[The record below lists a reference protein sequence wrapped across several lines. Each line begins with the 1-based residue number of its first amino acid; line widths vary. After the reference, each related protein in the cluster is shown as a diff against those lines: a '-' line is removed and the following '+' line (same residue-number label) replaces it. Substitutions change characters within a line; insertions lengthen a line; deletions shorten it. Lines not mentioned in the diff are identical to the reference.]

1 MAAIAS
7 GKGRDQISN
16 SRVSREILKLAS
28 NTDDVLPEG
37 CKYSKCV
44 QKNGD
49 QNGEQFIIAISPSA
63 FGGSKP
69 VELMFFLSYDD
80 FPFRPPKIVV
90 NRGLEQ
96 FSKTVQLN
104 TLANPKHFLQTYHLQ
119 EAQWTP
125 ATSVSNIV
133 EDILDNLRNPELPE
147 ESTSSKSHNKSV
159 DSRKNGESQIEPVA
173 FTINDVIGESAIPA
187 ALFLDCEIE
196 IGGTRYP
203 RRVGV
208 NPHSIFVLELHPTDS
223 EKRYVRSQRALL
235 EIARVSY
242 TIGKAVKVVYK
253 ASQGGDHVTFF
264 MKNPIECVKAISYHL
279 KRLGIQGNET
289 TPPRKKAQNSDM
301 RKKDKAATTRQQ
313 RSPFFRSSF
322 LGGASSGKTSNS
334 KSKSTPRFGGGGR
347 NESPYASI
355 KRLEKEMRARPTIN
369 VVRGIMDRYRRL
381 IERCSADSRPRV
393 QKQAEMLTR
402 DLQLFLQRPE
412 VLQTLSDQ
420 EQIEK
425 QRHRRRDSMTLY
437 DLEEHSVDK
446 NNSNKEEGI
455 AGADETALSDSE
467 SQSTNK
473 VEASEPKRDQ
483 SGSEDDTS
491 LENVQKASISID
503 SPSSSVTEQTSIDPL
518 PGWRGTPYH
527 RVPGEVYKTPD
538 TSKSQINH
546 SRVAESGTLL
556 SGRVLVEVTVKPPP
570 VARVSLFNNIF
581 TSPPLSSSAKSKKN
595 LVVEKNSGQDE
606 DCESKKVGGKKADE
620 PSQKPSNSPN
630 DSKGDEPE
638 NRKRRPSV
646 ELLASMMGENYDDVL
661 KVVGTKKDDGVANSS
676 TEGNL
681 LQQD

>member
-7 GKGRDQISN
+7 KKGREQISN
-16 SRVSREILKLAS
+16 SRVSREILKLANNS
-28 NTDDVLPEG
+28 EEVLPEG
-37 CKYSKCV
+37 CKYAKCV
-44 QKNGD
+44 QKDGD
-49 QNGEQFIIAISPSA
+49 QNGEQFTIAISPSV
-63 FGGSKP
+63 FGGSEP
-69 VELMFFLSYDD
+69 VELMFFLSYDH

-90 NRGLEQ
+90 NHGLEQ
-96 FSKTVQLN
+96 FSKTIQLN
-104 TLANPKHFLQTYHLQ
+104 TLANPKHFLQTRHLQ

-125 ATSVSNIV
+125 AISIPNIV
-133 EDILDNLRNPELPE
+133 ENILNDLRHPELSE
-147 ESTSSKSHNKSV
+147 ENISSKSNNKNV
-159 DSRKNGESQIEPVA
+159 NLRKKGISQIDPVA
-173 FTINDVIGESAIPA
+173 FTINDVIGEGDIPA
-187 ALFLDCEIE
+187 ALFLECEIE
-196 IGGTRYP
+196 IGGRRYP
-203 RRVGV
+203 RRVAI
-208 NPHSIFVLELHPTDS
+208 NPHSIFVLESHPS
-223 EKRYVRSQRALL
+223 NPEKRFVRSQRALL

-264 MKNPIECVKAISYHL
+264 MKNPIDCVKAISYHL
-279 KRLGIQGNET
+279 KRLGIQGNEA
-289 TPPRKKAQNSDM
+289 TPPRKRAQHPDKKN
-301 RKKDKAATTRQQ
+301 KDKAATTQQQ

-322 LGGASSGKTSNS
+322 LGGTGSGKTSNS
-334 KSKSTPRFGGGGR
+334 KNKPTPHFGGGGR

-437 DLEEHSVDK
+437 DLEDHNAHKDDSKKGEQVT
-446 NNSNKEEGI
+446 E
-455 AGADETALSDSE
+455 ADETALTDSE
-467 SQSTNK
+467 KTPTNK
-473 VEASEPKRDQ
+473 VKVSESYEDK
-483 SGSEDDTS
+483 SGSEHDTS
-491 LENVQKASISID
+491 LPTSQIASVSID
-503 SPSSSVTEQTSIDPL
+503 SPSSAVSEQTNINPL

-538 TSKSQINH
+538 NSKSQINH
-546 SRVAESGTLL
+546 SRVAETGTLL

-570 VARVSLFNNIF
+570 VARVSLFNNMF
-581 TSPPLSSSAKSKKN
+581 TSPPLSASTKSKK
-595 LVVEKNSGQDE
+595 KNSSQVE
-606 DCESKKVGGKKADE
+606 DREGKKEVGGSKTNK
-620 PSQKPSNSPN
+620 SVQKPSVSPK
-630 DSKGDEPE
+630 DPEDKDPE
-638 NRKRRPSV
+638 NRMRRPSV

-676 TEGNL
+676 SEENL
-681 LQQD
+681 SQQE